1 MVSIESYELNYN
13 IFLSEQE
20 LFSNLICYGSGI
32 VNESVGLISINEAVK
47 DTIMTYLGKV
57 TAAIQKAW
65 ERFKEIVTRAV
76 DVTFLKSIYKK
87 INEVEDPG
95 FTMIDYKTYN
105 LDKLDTITLVPFNY
119 EEMKQYLISQEIFLN
134 KYYAEINSKST
145 GSTIAEQI
153 ENIVITSKGDIKCT
167 KEILQKM
174 YKFVSVDFKSKVS
187 KIEQDLKT
195 VNSSNKAIEQI
206 IQSMPS
212 EQVSKEAVLIYEN
225 YITEDDSVKFKDDEK
240 KKSNTDLVKNVTVY
254 MKACTDILS
263 GKMKVLKDA
272 YAQDM
277 KCIKHFIKPEKDES
291 GESKAE
297 ETDISSNNIKI

>member
-1 MVSIESYELNYN
+1 MISMEFYEMNYN

-20 LFSNLICYGSGI
+20 MFDNLICYGSGI

-57 TAAIQKAW
+57 TGAIQKAW

-76 DVTFLKSIYKK
+76 DVTFLKAISKK
-87 INEVEDPG
+87 ISEAEDPG

-105 LDKLDTITLVPFNY
+105 LDKLDAISLVQFNY
-119 EEMKQYLISQEIFLN
+119 EEMRQYLISQEVFLN
-134 KYYAEINSKST
+134 KYYSEINAKST
-145 GSTIAEQI
+145 GSTAAEQI
-153 ENIVITSKGDIKCT
+153 ESMVITSKGDIKCT

-174 YKFVSVDFKSKVS
+174 YKFVSVDFKSKLT

-195 VNSSNKAIEQI
+195 INSSNKAIEQI
-206 IQSMPS
+206 IQSIPS
-212 EQVSKEAVLIYEN
+212 DQVSKEAVMIYES
-225 YITEDDSVKFKDDEK
+225 YITEDDTVKFKDDENK
-240 KKSNTDLVKNVTVY
+240 KPNTDLVKNINVY

-263 GKMKVLKDA
+263 AKMKVLKDA

-277 KCIKHFIKPEKDES
+277 KCIKHFIKPEKDNDK
-291 GESKAE
+291 ESKE
-297 ETDISSNNIKI
+297 KETPNNSIEI